1 MKDCSFSS
9 QFYENHELK
18 KRGKGLP
25 HDAAYQ
31 HTEEI
36 WMNIYGLGKFET
48 YAFLYRDCR
57 DYEHFIEWATALKGA
72 DFIKRAGQDFQQWQ
86 ENKHN
91 DLPAEDYPRV
101 LTAEQLR
108 FWEENGYLRIPQ
120 AIDAEQCDKLRQRIC
135 KYLNLHMDYPET
147 WYIPHPDWQGIMLQ
161 MYQNEDIEAVRQSLV
176 VKQIFA
182 ELYQTNHLVAIP
194 EKLGYNPPQ
203 NEQWAPPQT
212 KLHWDLNIDRPVEF
226 HIQGLIYLNEV
237 PENRGPLQVVP
248 GFHLRFEEWIKDFSS
263 LDRAHEF
270 LRITEKSVP
279 VPGSKGD
286 LILWRN
292 TCPHAASA
300 NLSELPRFVQY
311 ISYNKL

>member
-9 QFYENHELK
+9 EFYENHELI
-18 KRGKGLP
+18 KRGKGIP
-25 HDAAYQ
+25 RDAAYQ

-36 WMNIYGLGKFET
+36 WMNFYGLGKFET

-57 DYEHFIEWATALKGA
+57 DYDHFIEWVTALKGA
-72 DFIKRAGQDFQQWQ
+72 DFIKRANQDFQQWQ
-86 ENKHN
+86 ENKYT
-91 DLPAEDYPRV
+91 DRPDEDYPKV
-101 LTAEQLR
+101 LTEAQLR

-120 AIDAEQCDKLRQRIC
+120 VVEAEHCDKLKQRIC
-135 KYLNLHMDYPET
+135 RHLNLHMDYPET
-147 WYIPHPDWQGIMLQ
+147 WYIAHPDWQGIMLQ
-161 MYQNEDIEAVRQSLV
+161 MYQNEVIEAVRYSPV
-176 VKQIFA
+176 IKQIFA
-182 ELYQTNHLVAIP
+182 ELYQTNQLVAIP
-194 EKLGYNPPQ
+194 EKLGYHPPE
-203 NEQWAPPQT
+203 NEYWAPPQT
-212 KLHWDLNIDRPVEF
+212 KLHWDINIDKPVEF

-237 PENRGPLQVVP
+237 PENRGPLKVVP

-279 VPGSKGD
+279 VPGGKGD

-300 NLSELPRFVQY
+300 NLSDLPRFVQY